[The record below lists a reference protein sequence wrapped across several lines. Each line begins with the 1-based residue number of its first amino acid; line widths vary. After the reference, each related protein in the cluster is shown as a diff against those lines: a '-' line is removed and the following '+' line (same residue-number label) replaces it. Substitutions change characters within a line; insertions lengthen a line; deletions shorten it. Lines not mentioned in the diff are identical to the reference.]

1 MPVSS
6 PLSKTPE
13 KEEYL
18 EGDNVIKKDGGKF
31 KIIYEYVRNN
41 DIIASIDFSDM
52 IVSDKLMED
61 VGEENMKD
69 EIHNAAAVLINKHLK
84 LEPGDIEVC
93 NNQII
98 RVLTKDDIDEINKNS
113 AEDDESKKDDEA

>member
-1 MPVSS
+1 
-6 PLSKTPE
+6 
-13 KEEYL
+13 
-18 EGDNVIKKDGGKF
+18 
-31 KIIYEYVRNN
+31 
-41 DIIASIDFSDM
+41 M